1 MERSSKHFR
10 EEKEMKSIIQK
21 NKECYVTGRT
31 EGLHKHHIYGG
42 PNRQISEKNGFYIW
56 LTPAFH
62 NLSDKGIHFDK
73 SFDLCVKRACQR
85 EYEKTHSREDFMKL
99 IGRNYLED

>member
-1 MERSSKHFR
+1 MQE
-10 EEKEMKSIIQK
+10 

-31 EGLHKHHIYGG
+31 EGLHKHHIFGG

-56 LTPAFH
+56 LIPAFH

-73 SFDLCVKRACQR
+73 SFDLSVKRACQR
-85 EYEKTHSREDFMKL
+85 EYEKTHSREEFMKL

>member
-1 MERSSKHFR
+1 MGKGSKCFR
-10 EEKEMKSIIQK
+10 GEKETKSIIQTE
-21 NKECYVTGRT
+21 KECYVTGRT
-31 EGLHKHHIYGG
+31 EGLHKHHISGG

-56 LTPAFH
+56 LIPTFH

-73 SFDLCVKRACQR
+73 AFDLNVKRACQR
-85 EYEKTHSREDFMKL
+85 EYEKTHSREEFMKL

>member
-1 MERSSKHFR
+1 M
-10 EEKEMKSIIQK
+10 
-21 NKECYVTGRT
+21 TGRT

-73 SFDLCVKRACQR
+73 SLDLSVKRACQR
-85 EYEKTHSREDFMKL
+85 EYEKKHSREEFMKL

>member
-1 MERSSKHFR
+1 MGKGCKYFR
-10 EEKEMKSIIQK
+10 REKETKSIMQEE
-21 NKECYVTGRT
+21 KECYVTGRT
-31 EGLHKHHIYGG
+31 KGLHKHHIYGG

-56 LTPAFH
+56 LIPTFH

-73 SFDLCVKRACQR
+73 AFDLNVKRACQR
-85 EYEKTHSREDFMKL
+85 EYEKTHSREEFMKL